1 MQVLVLINKT
11 IQKASHIK
19 YGKPFCYR
27 ELVNFKGYNL
37 LHKHL
42 LNLTNS

>member
-1 MQVLVLINKT
+1 MQGLVLINIT
-11 IQKASHIK
+11 IKKLLYKI
-19 YGKPFCYR
+19 GKPFCYR